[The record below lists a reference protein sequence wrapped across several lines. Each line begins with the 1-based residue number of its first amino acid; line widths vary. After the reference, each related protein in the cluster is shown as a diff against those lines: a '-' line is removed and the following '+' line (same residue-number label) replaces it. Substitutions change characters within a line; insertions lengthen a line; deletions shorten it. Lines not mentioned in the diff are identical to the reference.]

1 MKILKQ
7 LTLALLLFFT
17 TACADSKK
25 ENQLSELKS
34 EIDAYLT
41 QTIAFHNIPGL
52 ALAVM
57 HKDEVVYE
65 SYFGKA
71 SLEDDI
77 LVDENTLFRVFSATK
92 LITSTAIFQLI
103 QQGDLHLDDTIS
115 KYLDHLPETWQE
127 VQIKN
132 LLSHSSGLPD
142 FIRYESSLSDEAL
155 MAKLF
160 EDDMEFDTG
169 SQFRYNQTNYW
180 LLAKVIEQITGM
192 PFNKYVLKNQFQNVN
207 NGVLFSSNA
216 QEIIPNRAT
225 RYLFKSSTKTFEK
238 TTNNDGVRGH
248 AGNGLNITLKRFM
261 EWNTQ
266 LDANTL
272 LNEKTKAMMWSPF
285 PFTNQKD
292 QFLHGWGN
300 YSVNHLDSYGFTGGN
315 LAAFRK
321 FTQNDLTIILLSNG
335 YEIPAFDI
343 IINDIARIVL
353 PELKT
358 KGVTLEEEVMRHVL
372 NHELDKAKN
381 AFRKLNEENPNSD
394 FSNLKWN
401 INGLGNSY
409 AYEKELEKALHIFR
423 FNTEANPEWWI
434 AMASLAEFYE
444 EQKDTVNAIQTYE
457 KAILQNT
464 SNEWDY
470 NDFMKT
476 KVDELKPN

>member
-7 LTLALLLFFT
+7 LTLALLLFFA
-17 TACADSKK
+17 TACNDSKK
-25 ENQLSELKS
+25 ENHLSELKS
-34 EIDAYLT
+34 EIDTYLT
-41 QTIAFHNIPGL
+41 KTIELHNIPGL
-52 ALAVM
+52 ALAVI
-57 HKDEVVYE
+57 HEDEVVYE

-71 SLEDDI
+71 SLEDNT
-77 LVDENTLFRVFSATK
+77 LVNENTLFRIFSATK
-92 LITSTAIFQLI
+92 LITTTAIFQLV
-103 QQGDLHLDDTIS
+103 QQGDLHLEDTVS
-115 KYLDHLPETWQE
+115 KYLTNLPEHWRK

-142 FIRYESSLSDEAL
+142 FIRYESSLSDQAL
-155 MAKLF
+155 MAKLS

-180 LLAKVIEQITGM
+180 LLAQVIEQITGM
-192 PFNKYVLKNQFQNVN
+192 PFHEYVLKNQFENAR

-216 QEIIPNRAT
+216 QETIPNRAT
-225 RYLFKSSTKTFEK
+225 RYFFKNGTKTFEK
-238 TTNNDGVRGH
+238 ATNNDGTRGH
-248 AGNGLNITLKRFM
+248 PGNGLNITLKRFM
-261 EWNTQ
+261 EWNTH

-272 LNEKTKAMMWSPF
+272 LNENTKAMMWSPF

-300 YSVNHLDSYGFTGGN
+300 YAVNHLDSYGFTGGN

-343 IINDIARIVL
+343 IVDDIARIVL

-372 NHELDKAKN
+372 NHEFNKAKN
-381 AFRKLNEENPNSD
+381 TFQKLKEENPNSD

-401 INGLGNSY
+401 INSHGNSY
-409 AYEKELEKALHIFR
+409 FYQNELEKALTIFR
-423 FNTEANPEWWI
+423 FNTEVNPEWWI
-434 AMASLAEFYE
+434 ATISLAECYE
-444 EQKDTVNAIQTYE
+444 EQKDTVNAIKSYE

-470 NDFMKT
+470 NDFMRT
-476 KVDELKPN
+476 KVDKLKGN